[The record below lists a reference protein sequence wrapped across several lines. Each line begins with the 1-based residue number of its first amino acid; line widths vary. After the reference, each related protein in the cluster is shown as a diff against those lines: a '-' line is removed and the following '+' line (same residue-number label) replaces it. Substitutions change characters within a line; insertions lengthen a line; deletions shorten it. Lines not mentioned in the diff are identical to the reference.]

1 MLLRGVYFGVS
12 LPVTQRRK
20 TTTALPSCSRHNANL
35 VFAGIQ
41 EPSGQRSRLLLIAL
55 WVALR
60 AIGYPSYRNVE
71 RVSIL
76 LVGSSLGT
84 SAFGYTK
91 IGR

>member
-1 MLLRGVYFGVS
+1 M
-12 LPVTQRRK
+12 
-20 TTTALPSCSRHNANL
+20 
-35 VFAGIQ
+35 Q
-41 EPSGQRSRLLLIAL
+41 EPSGQRSRLLLVAL